1 MWEANPTWGSPRIV
15 AELAMLGI
23 DVAKS
28 TVEKYKPRRSGPS
41 SPTWRT
47 FLDQHV
53 GDLVSID
60 FFIVPTATFRVLF
73 VFIVLAHDRRRIV
86 HFNVT
91 EHPTAQ
97 WTAQQIVEAFP
108 FDTAPRYLIRDG
120 DGIYGER
127 VTRRIESLDIDEVI
141 TAPASP
147 WQNAYVERV
156 IGTLRRELFNHV
168 IVFSERHL
176 KILLSS
182 YLDYYH
188 TWRTHQ
194 SLENDAPDGRKMRPA
209 KPYNV
214 KEVAAAKGL
223 HHVYFPKA
231 A

>member
-1 MWEANPTWGSPRIV
+1 MGF
-15 AELAMLGI
+15 AEDRRRAR
-23 DVAKS
+23 DVWNWRFQVNGRKVCPKR
-28 TVEKYKPRRSGPS
+28 TGPP

-53 GDLVSID
+53 RDLVSID

-108 FDTAPRYLIRDG
+108 FDTAPSYLIRDG

-127 VTRRIESLDIDEVI
+127 VTGRIESLGIDEVI

-147 WQNAYVERV
+147 WQNAYAERM
-156 IGTLRRELFNHV
+156 IGTLRRELFDHV
-168 IVFSERHL
+168 IVLNERHL
-176 KILLSS
+176 KRLMSS
-182 YLDYYH
+182 YLEYYH
-188 TWRTHQ
+188 PWRTHQ
-194 SLENDAPDGRKMRPA
+194 SLNGDAPDGRPVRAAEPGNVVEFPA
-209 KPYNV
+209 V
-214 KEVAAAKGL
+214 HGL
-223 HHVYFPKA
+223 HHVYLPKA